1 MHTYTHVRCVK
12 HFCCILLATTI
23 ITMLKISMNEKEK
36 EEWKNK
42 NYEKT
47 RKSCLLVC
55 RFVFLFSFHFLLF
68 QAKLSSRSSIGKWRN
83 NTEAYRLFLSFFIT
97 TLIFGFCFG
106 KTKNIFFLLH
116 QTTKKSF
123 TLDTDTT
130 KTFHLY
136 KLWMCTVLVLNAC
149 MDVCRNIHCYFFL
162 FLRLVEYLVLAGT
175 RGVLSC
181 QTLFKFQFPLA
192 KMLILNFC
200 LAYFFMVLKNHFLM

>member
-1 MHTYTHVRCVK
+1 MILFLWVSFIQKENDFLSLFSPRKKHGYIYMHTYTHVRCVK

-68 QAKLSSRSSIGKWRN
+68 QAKLFFSKQHRKRRN

-106 KTKNIFFLLH
+106 KTKKYLLPPPPDDEKFF
-116 QTTKKSF
+116 
-123 TLDTDTT
+123 
-130 KTFHLY
+130 
-136 KLWMCTVLVLNAC
+136 
-149 MDVCRNIHCYFFL
+149 YF
-162 FLRLVEYLVLAGT
+162 RYGH
-175 RGVLSC
+175 
-181 QTLFKFQFPLA
+181 
-192 KMLILNFC
+192 N
-200 LAYFFMVLKNHFLM
+200 